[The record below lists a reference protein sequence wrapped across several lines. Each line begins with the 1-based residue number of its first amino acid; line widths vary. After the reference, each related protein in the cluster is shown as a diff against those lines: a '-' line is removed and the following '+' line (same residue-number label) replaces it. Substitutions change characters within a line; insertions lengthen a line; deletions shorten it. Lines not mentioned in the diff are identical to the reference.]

1 MSAALGMVPEV
12 VSSSASSSSALEE
25 PTSDTRDRATK
36 AENRSPELSLN
47 TAPANASGL
56 PWTNNINV
64 NKVSGVRAGATDRLQ
79 GGTSTH
85 RGANGVSAR
94 FTDPKDENGFT
105 VFSRRPTGVSV
116 AVTGASPKQPIPTST
131 FASNVSN
138 GSGATSGHAILS
150 SANASGVAANDEH
163 PAVVGFAKNLSERH
177 LRCALCAKV
186 VVDVVLIGAQASVA
200 CRRCALALPGTQTTE
215 LPRPLRELLRM
226 LKVAAGLPEPND
238 DFLSD
243 RRILRAKRPAPINAT
258 QPHGAESAAKEE
270 TEAVASS
277 SSAAAAAASA
287 TTAMQAVLAELTDA
301 EAAERQQIDS
311 AEASSRADITIRK
324 SAASA
329 PRAAPAAASGK
340 SNGAT
345 SRQYKLE
352 ADRKYENAEY
362 VAALEL
368 YTKAIRLQPID
379 HQSNVKFLYGNRS
392 AAHYMAQRYNEC
404 IEDCLE
410 VVRLDP
416 SSVKMLSRAA
426 RSACTM
432 GDLKRA
438 VEIMES
444 TPKDRLTS
452 DMEAELARYKN
463 GLEAYRHAE
472 RCFGT
477 PEGDEQYRMLVAQFS
492 DTVPFRVRC
501 AESLRHQRHYM
512 RAVEVLEALS
522 YSTRTPAACRIMS
535 ECLYLS
541 GFEYFERARK
551 CIVEAAQLDDA
562 CNDLLKKIDA
572 VDDGKQKGNS
582 NFNKKNYGP
591 ASEYYTTAIQAA
603 ADNDQVLRVLYC
615 NRAAAYKELGRY
627 REGVEDCTKTL
638 QIDNEFYKA
647 YARRARCH
655 EHLGDHFA
663 AVRDFKKAMEYDST
677 DRELA
682 RELRAAEQN
691 LAKEAEKERDF
702 YFQLGVSRTAT
713 EREIK
718 LKYREL
724 SLRWHPDKCIGLD
737 EVERE
742 RAEHKFKI
750 ISEAYATLVDAVKR
764 REYDAKQDR
773 ERFTRSGGFNFSS
786 TYSGGSTND
795 YYRGRHRAG
804 GNGFW

>member
-1 MSAALGMVPEV
+1 MEPEV
-12 VSSSASSSSALEE
+12 ISSSTSSSLGLEE
-25 PTSDTRDRATK
+25 PPRDPRGGSTGA
-36 AENRSPELSLN
+36 ANRSPEMSLN
-47 TAPANASGL
+47 AAGAANASGL
-56 PWTNNINV
+56 AGPNNLNV
-64 NKVSGVRAGATDRLQ
+64 NKVSGARGVAADKLHVGSP
-79 GGTSTH
+79 GH
-85 RGANGVSAR
+85 RGGNGAPAR
-94 FTDPKDENGFT
+94 FMDPKDENGFG
-105 VFSRRPTGVSV
+105 VFSRRPT
-116 AVTGASPKQPIPTST
+116 ATAAATTGSSQQQRSPPFT
-131 FASNVSN
+131 FASSAGN
-138 GSGATSGHAILS
+138 GSSVSIGPATRTP
-150 SANASGVAANDEH
+150 ANAVGAAANEEH
-163 PAVVGFAKNLSERH
+163 PAVAEFAKNLSEKH
-177 LRCALCAKV
+177 LKCALCVKV
-186 VVDVVLIGAQASVA
+186 AVDMVAIGTQGLIA
-200 CRRCALALPGTQTTE
+200 CRRCALALPGTHITE
-215 LPRPLRELLRM
+215 LPRSLRELVRVV
-226 LKVAAGLPEPND
+226 KAAAGMPEAND
-238 DFLSD
+238 DFVGD
-243 RRILRAKRPAPINAT
+243 RRILRAKRPGPAGAT
-258 QPHGAESAAKEE
+258 HPNGAASAAKEDVE
-270 TEAVASS
+270 NATSPSLPA
-277 SSAAAAAASA
+277 SAAAV
-287 TTAMQAVLAELTDA
+287 QAVLGELTDA
-301 EAAERQQIDS
+301 EMAERHQIVS
-311 AEASSRADITIRK
+311 AEAFSRVEITTRK
-324 SAASA
+324 NAASA
-329 PRAAPAAASGK
+329 ARTTPAAAGGRP
-340 SNGAT
+340 NTTT

-362 VAALEL
+362 TAAVEL
-368 YTKAIRLQPID
+368 YTKAIKLQPTD

-444 TPKDRLTS
+444 TPKDRITS
-452 DMEAELARYKN
+452 EMEAELARYRN
-463 GLEAYRHAE
+463 GLEASRHAE

-477 PEGDEQYRMLVAQFS
+477 PEGDEQYRMLIAQFS
-492 DTVPFRVRC
+492 DTVPFRVRS
-501 AESLRHQRHYM
+501 AESLRAQRHYM

-551 CIVEAAQLDDA
+551 CIIDAAQLDDA
-562 CNDLLKKIDA
+562 CNELLKKIDA
-572 VDDGKQKGNS
+572 VDDGKQKGNA

-591 ASEYYTTAIQAA
+591 AAEYYTAAIEAA

-638 QIDNEFYKA
+638 QIDKEFYKA

-663 AVRDFKKAMEYDST
+663 AVRDFKKATEYDST

-691 LAKEAEKERDF
+691 LAKEAEREKDF
-702 YFQLGVSRTAT
+702 YFQLGVSRHAT

-750 ISEAYATLVDAVKR
+750 ISEAHATLVDTAKR

-773 ERFTRSGGFNFSS
+773 ERFARSGGFSFAA
-786 TYSGGSTND
+786 TYSGGGMNE

>member
-1 MSAALGMVPEV
+1 MSAALEMETEV
-12 VSSSASSSSALEE
+12 ISSSASSSPGMVE
-25 PTSDTRDRATK
+25 PTSDSRGAGTGAGD
-36 AENRSPELSLN
+36 RSPELSLN
-47 TAPANASGL
+47 TTTTNASFPAG
-56 PWTNNINV
+56 PNNLNV
-64 NKVSGVRAGATDRLQ
+64 NKVSGVRASMTDKLH
-79 GGTSTH
+79 GGSPANY
-85 RGANGVSAR
+85 GGNGVTAR
-94 FTDPKDENGFT
+94 FADPKDENGFG
-105 VFSRRPTGVSV
+105 VFSRRPTGTS
-116 AVTGASPKQPIPTST
+116 AATAGSSQQQPSPIPT
-131 FASNVSN
+131 FAPHAGNGGGVS
-138 GSGATSGHAILS
+138 SGHVTRS
-150 SANASGVAANDEH
+150 TANASGASNMH
-163 PAVVGFAKNLSERH
+163 PAVVEFSKSLSEKH
-177 LRCALCAKV
+177 LKCTLCGKVAL
-186 VVDVVLIGAQASVA
+186 DLVLIATQVSMA
-200 CRRCALALPGTQTTE
+200 CRRCALAVPGTHITE
-215 LPRPLRELLRM
+215 LPRPLREVMRVI
-226 LKVAAGLPEPND
+226 KAAAGMPEPTD
-238 DFLSD
+238 DFVGD
-243 RRILRAKRPAPINAT
+243 RRILRAKRPGQASAT
-258 QPHGAESAAKEE
+258 QPNSNASGVKEEAES
-270 TEAVASS
+270 VASPS
-277 SSAAAAAASA
+277 SLAAAAAAASVQTVLVELMDAETAERHQISATESSSRAEIMARKSAGSAVRNSSA
-287 TTAMQAVLAELTDA
+287 TTAGT
-301 EAAERQQIDS
+301 
-311 AEASSRADITIRK
+311 
-324 SAASA
+324 
-329 PRAAPAAASGK
+329 P
-340 SNGAT
+340 NGTT

-362 VAALEL
+362 IAALEL
-368 YTKAIRLQPID
+368 YTKAIKMQPTD

-444 TPKDRLTS
+444 TPKDRMTG
-452 DMEAELARYKN
+452 DMEAELARYRS

-477 PEGDEQYRMLVAQFS
+477 SEGDEQYRMLVAQFS
-492 DTVPFRVRC
+492 DTVPFRVRS
-501 AESLRHQRHYM
+501 AESLREQRQYM

-551 CIVEAAQLDDA
+551 CVVDAAQLDDA
-562 CNDLLKKIDA
+562 CNELLKKIDA
-572 VDDGKQKGNS
+572 VDDGKQKGNA
-582 NFNKKNYGP
+582 NFNKKSYGP
-591 ASEYYTTAIQAA
+591 AAEYYTIAIQAA

-615 NRAAAYKELGRY
+615 NRAAAFKELGRY

-638 QIDNEFYKA
+638 LIDKEFYKA

-691 LAKEAEKERDF
+691 LAKEAEREKDY

-750 ISEAYATLVDAVKR
+750 ISEAHATLVDSVKR
-764 REYDAKQDR
+764 REYDTKLDR
-773 ERFTRSGGFNFSS
+773 ERFSRPGGFSFSA
-786 TYSGGSTND
+786 TYSGSGSND

>member
-1 MSAALGMVPEV
+1 MSSEVGMEPEV
-12 VSSSASSSSALEE
+12 ISSSASSSLVLEE
-25 PTSDTRDRATK
+25 PASDPRSAG
-36 AENRSPELSLN
+36 AGGVSRSPEMSLN
-47 TAPANASGL
+47 TTATSASGL
-56 PWTNNINV
+56 AGSNNLNV
-64 NKVSGVRAGATDRLQ
+64 NKASGVRAGATDKLH
-79 GGTSTH
+79 GGSPGH
-85 RGANGVSAR
+85 RSVNGAPAR
-94 FTDPKDENGFT
+94 FVDPKDENGFGI
-105 VFSRRPTGVSV
+105 FSRRPAG
-116 AVTGASPKQPIPTST
+116 TGAATTGLSQQQRSPTFT
-131 FASNVSN
+131 FAPQTGN
-138 GSGATSGHAILS
+138 GSGVSSGHAARTP
-150 SANASGVAANDEH
+150 ANAGGAPATEEH
-163 PAVVGFAKNLSERH
+163 PAVVEFAKNLSERH
-177 LRCALCAKV
+177 LKCALCAKV
-186 VVDVVLIGAQASVA
+186 AADVVLIGGQASVA
-200 CRRCALALPGTQTTE
+200 CRRCALALPGTQITE
-215 LPRPLRELLRM
+215 LPRPLREVMRVV
-226 LKVAAGLPEPND
+226 KAAAGMPEASD
-238 DFLSD
+238 DFVGD
-243 RRILRAKRPAPINAT
+243 RRILRAKRP
-258 QPHGAESAAKEE
+258 GAGGAAHPNGASVAVKEE
-270 TEAVASS
+270 AETVASPTAPA
-277 SSAAAAAASA
+277 SAAAV
-287 TTAMQAVLAELTDA
+287 QAVLGELTDA
-301 EAAERQQIDS
+301 EMAERHQIGN
-311 AEASSRADITIRK
+311 AEAFSRAEITARK
-324 SAASA
+324 NAAGAARTTSAT
-329 PRAAPAAASGK
+329 AAARP
-340 SNGAT
+340 NGTT

-362 VAALEL
+362 TAAVEL
-368 YTKAIRLQPID
+368 YTKAIKLQPTD

-444 TPKDRLTS
+444 TPKDRMTS
-452 DMEAELARYKN
+452 EMEAELARYRS

-492 DTVPFRVRC
+492 DTVPFRVRS
-501 AESLRHQRHYM
+501 AESLRAQRHYM

-551 CIVEAAQLDDA
+551 CIIDAAQLDDA
-562 CNDLLKKIDA
+562 CNELLKKIDA
-572 VDDGKQKGNS
+572 VDDGKQKGNA

-591 ASEYYTTAIQAA
+591 AAEYYTVAIEAA
-603 ADNDQVLRVLYC
+603 ADNEQVLRVLYC

-638 QIDNEFYKA
+638 QIDKEFYKA

-663 AVRDFKKAMEYDST
+663 AVRDFKKATEYDNT

-691 LAKEAEKERDF
+691 LAKESEREKDF
-702 YFQLGVSRTAT
+702 YFQLGVSRNAT

-750 ISEAYATLVDAVKR
+750 ISEAHATLVDTAKR

-773 ERFTRSGGFNFSS
+773 ERFTRSGGFSFAA
-786 TYSGGSTND
+786 TYSGGGMNE

-804 GNGFW
+804 GSGFW

>member
-1 MSAALGMVPEV
+1 MSTALGMEPEV
-12 VSSSASSSSALEE
+12 VSSSASSSSELEE
-25 PTSDTRDRATK
+25 PTVDPRDVGTDAG
-36 AENRSPELSLN
+36 NRSPELSLN
-47 TAPANASGL
+47 TATASASGL
-56 PWTNNINV
+56 AWPNNLNV
-64 NKVSGVRAGATDRLQ
+64 NKISGVRAGATDKLQ
-79 GGTSTH
+79 GGTSAH
-85 RGANGVSAR
+85 RGVNGATAR

-105 VFSRRPTGVSV
+105 VFSRRPTG
-116 AVTGASPKQPIPTST
+116 AGAAATGLSQQQTSPTST
-131 FASNVSN
+131 LAPNVSN
-138 GSGATSGHAILS
+138 GSGVSSGHALRS
-150 SANASGVAANDEH
+150 SANASGATANDER
-163 PAVVGFAKNLSERH
+163 PGVMEFAKNLSERH

-186 VVDVVLIGAQASVA
+186 VVDVVLIGAHASVA
-200 CRRCALALPGTQTTE
+200 CRRCALALPGTHITE
-215 LPRPLRELLRM
+215 LPRPLREVLRA
-226 LKVAAGLPEPND
+226 LKAAARLPEPND
-238 DFLSD
+238 DFVGD
-243 RRILRAKRPAPINAT
+243 RRILRAKRPFPVSAT
-258 QPHGAESAAKEE
+258 QPNGTEPTVKEE
-270 TEAVASS
+270 TAAVASPGS
-277 SSAAAAAASA
+277 PAPAAATSTA
-287 TTAMQAVLAELTDA
+287 AMQAVLAELTDA
-301 EAAERQQIDS
+301 EMAERHQIGS
-311 AEASSRADITIRK
+311 AEASSRAEITTRRSVAI
-324 SAASA
+324 AA
-329 PRAAPAAASGK
+329 RAAPAAAAGK
-340 SNGAT
+340 PNGVS

-368 YTKAIRLQPID
+368 YTKAIKLQPMD

-416 SSVKMLSRAA
+416 GSVKMLSRAA

-432 GDLKRA
+432 GNLKRA

-452 DMEAELARYKN
+452 DMEAELARYKS

-492 DTVPFRVRC
+492 DTVPFRVRS
-501 AESLRHQRHYM
+501 AESLREQRHYM

-551 CIVEAAQLDDA
+551 CIVDAAQLDDA
-562 CNDLLKKIDA
+562 CNELLKKIDA

-591 ASEYYTTAIQAA
+591 AAEYYTVAIQAA

-638 QIDNEFYKA
+638 QIDKEFYKA

-663 AVRDFKKAMEYDST
+663 AVRDFKKAIEYDGT

-773 ERFTRSGGFNFSS
+773 ERFTRAGGFNFSS
-786 TYSGGSTND
+786 TYSGGSAND